1 MKFSHA
7 LVLASTLAFFA
18 CGDDDSSSTGPSSDP
33 QSSESKAK
41 SSDSKDKSSESKAKF
56 DCTVSG
62 GVKVVSPAAGDE
74 FKIGDTITVV
84 FGSDVEDS
92 GYRIE
97 FKKDKDSKG
106 KNMGLDGS
114 VGPESP
120 DGKTCYEVDVVLD
133 EEWTE
138 TSDEAVIRV
147 IPYNKT
153 SKGANS
159 EAFKVSE

>member
-1 MKFSHA
+1 MKFSHIVILTSA
-7 LVLASTLAFFA
+7 LAFFA
-18 CGDDDSSSTGPSSDP
+18 CGSDDDSSSTGPSNEP
-33 QSSESKAK
+33 V
-41 SSDSKDKSSESKAKF
+41 SSDSKDKSSDSKF